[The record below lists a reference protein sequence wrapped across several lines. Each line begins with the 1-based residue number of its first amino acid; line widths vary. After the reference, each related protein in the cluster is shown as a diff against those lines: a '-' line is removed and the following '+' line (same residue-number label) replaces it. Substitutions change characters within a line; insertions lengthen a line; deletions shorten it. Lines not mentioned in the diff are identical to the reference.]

1 MVSELWG
8 FAPELLLLS
17 VGALLPLVG
26 AFDVE
31 EHWIAALALA
41 AIGGAGYLAA
51 GYVWTLPGLEI
62 LQTAVAEN
70 AAADQVNAHF
80 YGSWF
85 VNPFAVF
92 FKLVFL
98 SVAGLVVLGSVDAID
113 SEHMGEYH
121 GLLLLATVGTLA
133 VASSADLVTLFI
145 GLELSSFATY
155 ALAGFYKD
163 ESTSSEAAL
172 KYFIVGSLS
181 SAIALY
187 GISLAYGVT
196 GSVSWAGLQIH
207 FQQVDGFS
215 SMALFTWVF
224 LFAGFGFKITAVPF
238 HLWAPDTYTG
248 SPAPVSGF
256 LAAGTKKAGFVALF
270 KIFLLGFIALQASWT
285 LLLGVVAVATMTVG
299 NLVALRQDDVKRLLA
314 YSSVAHA
321 GYMLIG
327 LIVATEIG
335 VAGSLFHILTHGFM
349 KAGAFVAVGAL
360 AAAGVRSTLDEWQG
374 LGTRA
379 PVTAFALAI
388 FMVSFTGIP
397 PLAGFA
403 SKFVLFASAIN
414 KSGWFVALAVAGI
427 VNSAIS
433 LYYYAR
439 VIRTMYVDDAPAG
452 SEATLGLPRWAVAS
466 VVVAA
471 LFTVV
476 VGVYPQPV
484 VDFAFEAAEYLV
496 N

>member
-8 FAPELLLLS
+8 FAPEILVLAVGS
-17 VGALLPLVG
+17 VLPLLG

-31 EHWIAALALA
+31 DRWLAALSVVTVGA
-41 AIGGAGYLAA
+41 AGYLAA

-62 LQTAVAEN
+62 LQQAVAEYSGVG
-70 AAADQVNAHF
+70 QTNAHF
-80 YGSWF
+80 FGLWEI
-85 VNPFAVF
+85 NAFAIF

-98 SVAGLVVLGSVDAID
+98 SVAGLVALGSVGAID
-113 SEHMGEYH
+113 SRHMGEYY
-121 GLLLLATVGTLA
+121 GLLLLATVGTLS
-133 VASSADLVTLFI
+133 VASSSGLMTLFI

-155 ALAGFYKD
+155 ALAGFYKS
-163 ESTSSEAAL
+163 EGTSSEAAM

-181 SAIALY
+181 SAVALY
-187 GISLAYGVT
+187 GISLAYGLT
-196 GSVSWAGLQIH
+196 SSVSFAGLAAY
-207 FQQVDGFS
+207 FQQASNVP
-215 SMALFTWVF
+215 SMALFMWVF

-238 HLWAPDTYTG
+238 HLWAPDTYEG
-248 SPAPVSGF
+248 SPGAVSGF

-270 KIFLLGFIALQASWT
+270 KIFLVGLVALQASWN
-285 LLLGVVAVATMTVG
+285 LLVGIVAIVTMTVG
-299 NLVALRQDDVKRLLA
+299 NVVALRQDDVKRMLA

-335 VAGSLFHILTHGFM
+335 VAGSLFHILTHAFM
-349 KAGAFVAVGAL
+349 KAGAFVAVGVL

-379 PVTAFALAI
+379 PVTAMAMAV

-403 SKFVLFASAIN
+403 SKFVLFASAIG

-439 VIRTMYVDDAPAG
+439 VIRTMYVDDAPSG
-452 SEATLGLPRWAVAS
+452 SSGRLDLPRWAVAS

-471 LFTVV
+471 VFTVV
-476 VGVYPQPV
+476 AGVYPQPF
-484 VDFAFEAAEYLV
+484 VDFAFDAARFLV
-496 N
+496 G